1 MSCFFSVFLRQGV
14 MAVQTLARIAPDSE
28 WMIRTVAFS
37 YSRSDLR
44 PFWFSA
50 ERYNLLKD
58 DAAGEDE
65 MRVPT
70 ARRRSWVLPYAR

>member
-1 MSCFFSVFLRQGV
+1 

-50 ERYNLLKD
+50 ERYNLPED
-58 DAAGEDE
+58 AAAGEDE
-65 MRVPT
+65 KRVPT
-70 ARRRSWVLPYAR
+70 ARRRPWVLPRTRRNGW